1 MKNLP
6 FYPSSSALVVTKVT
20 RTAGMNLTGSELGLG
35 DMEVTTTTTTEAMA
49 TTAYP
54 CDSASDEEMAFYGEC
69 AYWLDGIGQVRE
81 PRTVSSDWMKRD
93 SQKATGQIS
102 RSLDVFDFRS

>member
-35 DMEVTTTTTTEAMA
+35 DMEVTTTTEAMA

-54 CDSASDEEMAFYGEC
+54 CDGATDEEMAFYGEC
-69 AYWLDGIGQVRE
+69 AYWLDGIGQVRKGL
-81 PRTVSSDWMKRD
+81 RTPQTMKRTPN
-93 SQKATGQIS
+93 SQIATGYIS
-102 RSLDVFDFRS
+102 RSLDVFAFRS